1 MDLIN
6 IMQTIKHFS
15 VTQLQSLFNRLIVI
29 FCINSV
35 TYRNISPV
43 SLENIVINEKNV
55 ISSIVSVISEPA
67 DRTKPNNW
75 IKYSLIKNIS
85 HDILLKR

>member
-1 MDLIN
+1 
-6 IMQTIKHFS
+6 MQTIKHFS
-15 VTQLQSLFNRLIVI
+15 VKQLQSLFNRLIVI

-67 DRTKPNNW
+67 DRTKPNNC

-85 HDILLKR
+85 NDILLKRWS